1 MPGLQ
6 CMILTTLF
14 AYNIR
19 FRVCYDIIHF
29 ISCLMDDTCTSITFL
44 SAAIIGPALSVCL
57 VERWCSV
64 SCSERAPVRFLF
76 LPVRAISTGRV
87 AGLPA
92 DWCIRSSGFE
102 TSNEAT
108 VWGLCQAYVCSS
120 LRKSSSTAVIRRLRW
135 WATANL
141 FAYLHY
147 DFLYCINK
155 EYYYF
160 QRTISSQIAWW
171 YMERDSA
178 LFGAIRQT
186 LKNIL
191 RLYLSDSA
199 YSS

>member
-1 MPGLQ
+1 MWPNAVTQALFQLQRYYCRRATTKGKGFILVHTRLGPRHSGYEQSWQAGAGWVSENSHKIYQYSSGFNQRPIKDIYMPGLQ

-57 VERWCSV
+57 VERWYSV

-92 DWCIRSSGFE
+92 D
-102 TSNEAT
+102 
-108 VWGLCQAYVCSS
+108 
-120 LRKSSSTAVIRRLRW
+120 
-135 WATANL
+135 
-141 FAYLHY
+141 
-147 DFLYCINK
+147 
-155 EYYYF
+155 
-160 QRTISSQIAWW
+160 
-171 YMERDSA
+171 
-178 LFGAIRQT
+178 
-186 LKNIL
+186 
-191 RLYLSDSA
+191 
-199 YSS
+199 